1 MRKKIVALML
11 GVVVALSVTA
21 CGGNADKDKKA
32 DSSAAVGEET
42 PETTDD
48 SSSGENDAEA
58 ADDSSSEADAGE
70 AADGSSSEEEAAD
83 DSSSDTQADGESQ
96 DVAEGEVSEDM
107 WNLIE
112 QLSLLEPTD
121 ALIGT
126 EWSLCGG
133 LIDGVEMDQAALDKS
148 LELYSGKLDI
158 VFDDDENIRMVQG
171 GATLKGT
178 FGVSQADERILGI
191 VFDNNGSDLP
201 YVALLA
207 DVDGEQVLML
217 FSDDTGRNAVYFTQ
231 K

>member
-1 MRKKIVALML
+1 ML
-11 GVVVALSVTA
+11 CVVVALSVTA
-21 CGGNADKDKKA
+21 CGGNDDKEKKA
-32 DSSAAVGEET
+32 DSSAAVEEEALEAEDDNSSVDEAD
-42 PETTDD
+42 ET
-48 SSSGENDAEA
+48 
-58 ADDSSSEADAGE
+58 ADDSSSVDEADETAS
-70 AADGSSSEEEAAD
+70 DSSSEEETPDAAEE
-83 DSSSDTQADGESQ
+83 DGESQ
-96 DVAEGEVSEDM
+96 DVAEGEMSEDM

-126 EWSLCGG
+126 EWSLSGG

-158 VFDDDENIRMVQG
+158 VFDDDENISMVQG

-178 FGVSQADERILGI
+178 FGVSEADERILGI

-201 YVALLA
+201 YAALLA
-207 DVDGEQVLML
+207 EVDGEQVLML

-231 K
+231 NQ

>member
-21 CGGNADKDKKA
+21 CGGNDDKEKKA
-32 DSSAAVGEET
+32 DSSAAVEEEA
-42 PETTDD
+42 PEAEDD
-48 SSSGENDAEA
+48 SSAVDEA
-58 ADDSSSEADAGE
+58 DESADDSSSVDEADEPAS
-70 AADGSSSEEEAAD
+70 DSSSEEETPDAAEE
-83 DSSSDTQADGESQ
+83 DGESQ
-96 DVAEGEVSEDM
+96 NVAEGEVSEDM

-126 EWSLCGG
+126 EWSLSGG

-158 VFDDDENIRMVQG
+158 VFDDDENISMVQG

-178 FGVSQADERILGI
+178 FGVSEADGRILGI

-207 DVDGEQVLML
+207 EVDGEQVLML

-231 K
+231 NQ

>member
-48 SSSGENDAEA
+48 SSSGESDAEA
-58 ADDSSSEADAGE
+58 ADDSSAEADAGE
-70 AADGSSSEEEAAD
+70 AADDSSSEEAAD
-83 DSSSDTQADGESQ
+83 DSSSDAEADGDSQ
-96 DVAEGEVSEDM
+96 EVAEGEMSEDM
-107 WNLIE
+107 WNVIE
-112 QLSLLEPTD
+112 QLSLIEPTD
-121 ALIGT
+121 ALVGT
-126 EWSLCGG
+126 EWSLSGG
-133 LIDGVEMDQAALDKS
+133 MVDGVEMDQAALDDS
-148 LELYSGKLDI
+148 LEMYSGKLDV
-158 VFDDDENIRMVQG
+158 VFKDGENISMVQG
-171 GATLKGT
+171 GGTLEGT
-178 FGVSQADERILGI
+178 YWAMPQEKRLLGI
-191 VFDNNGSDLP
+191 VFDNDGSELK
-201 YVALLA
+201 YAGLLA